1 MNQFI
6 QILRRLLLVANWL
19 VMTVIGLIAFLG
31 SFGDFGIWGLVGA
44 AVSLFIALGIHKL
57 INWVLLGSN
66 SELSDS
72 KDSMQ

>member
-6 QILRRLLLVANWL
+6 QVLRRLLLAANWL
-19 VMTVIGLIAFLG
+19 VMAVIALIAFLG
-31 SFGDFGIWGLVGA
+31 SLGNFGIWGFVGA

-66 SELSDS
+66 SESFDS
-72 KDSMQ
+72 KDSVQ